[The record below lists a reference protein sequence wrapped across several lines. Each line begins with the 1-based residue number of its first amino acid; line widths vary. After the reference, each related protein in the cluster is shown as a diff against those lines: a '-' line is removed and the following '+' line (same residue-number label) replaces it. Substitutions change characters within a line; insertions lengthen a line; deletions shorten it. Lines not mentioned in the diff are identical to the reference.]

1 MARNVT
7 KIRVFIASP
16 GDTIEER
23 KAASEV
29 VEELNKIN
37 TSDNIELEL
46 IKWETH
52 TYSGIGEDA
61 QEVIN
66 RQINDDYD
74 IFVGLM
80 WKRFGN
86 PTKRADSGTEEEFL
100 RALEIH
106 KSKARPIKIM
116 FYFNQTPIPPKEIDI
131 KQIQKINEFKEKLQQ
146 FGVYHWDYST
156 VKQFEGLL
164 RVQVSKSAKELI
176 DELKIEKTDLVK
188 VENNQEEDEPGLF
201 DLIEHATDDFVEIQS
216 ILERMTELMT
226 DLGEKTNKRAAEL
239 NSIDKRTTKPQEL
252 KRLIDKAANDMQVY
266 VKRMET
272 EMPLFKDAMI
282 NGFDSLTKAYSIY
295 YTDWRDIS
303 KEEED
308 SFKSLEELM
317 GSMSQFRDAM
327 HNLRTKILT
336 LPRATTSFNKA
347 KRDTDRIIKGLI
359 TEVDSA
365 LTQIQEIKRM
375 RGQE

>member
-1 MARNVT
+1 MPRNVT

-16 GDTIEER
+16 SDTIEER
-23 KAASEV
+23 RAASEII
-29 VEELNKIN
+29 EELNKIN
-37 TSDNIELEL
+37 TSDIIELEL

-52 TYSGIGEDA
+52 TFSGIGEDA
-61 QEVIN
+61 QDVIN
-66 RQINDDYD
+66 RQISDDYD

-80 WKRFGN
+80 WKRFGFR
-86 PTKRADSGTEEEFL
+86 TKRADSGTEEEFL

-106 KSKARPIKIM
+106 ESKVRPIKIM

-131 KQIQKINEFKEKLQQ
+131 KEIQKINEFKEKLQK
-146 FGVYHWDYST
+146 FGVYHWDYSNL
-156 VKQFEGLL
+156 KQFEGLL

-176 DELKIEKTDLVK
+176 DELKIEKK
-188 VENNQEEDEPGLF
+188 SPAKNENYLDADEPGLF
-201 DLIEHATDDFVEIQS
+201 DLIEQATDDFVEIQS

-226 DLGEKTNKRAAEL
+226 DLGEKTNKRATEL

-252 KRLIDKAANDMQVY
+252 KRLIDKSANDMHVY

-272 EMPLFKDAMI
+272 EMPLFKEAMI

-308 SFKSLEELM
+308 SFKSLEGLM
-317 GSMSQFRDAM
+317 ESMIQFSDAM
-327 HNLRTKILT
+327 HDLRTKILI

-347 KRDTDRIIKGLI
+347 KRDTDKIIKGLI

-365 LTQIQEIKRM
+365 LNQIQEIKKM